1 MPDLA
6 ALQNRMRDVLL
17 GKPDA
22 TLADAILDDGV
33 PAAERLDVYRNN
45 TFVSLRTV
53 LKDAFPAV
61 CRLVDERFF
70 LYAADEFIR
79 AAPPRQACL
88 FAYGEGFA
96 DFLAAFPPCR
106 HLSYL
111 ADVARLEWLMQRAA
125 HAADATPL
133 KPDALAAVGEIH
145 VSDLTF
151 RLESSLGL
159 LASPWPVDRIWRANR
174 PGADGDPEVDLDSG
188 GVRLEVRRL
197 GDDVVMRALD
207 PATFIFRTAL
217 ARGGR
222 LESAAEAA
230 LETSPDFDLSAAF
243 GDLFREGA
251 VVGFDLAPPGAGA
264 P

>member
-1 MPDLA
+1 MSDLR
-6 ALQNRMRDVLL
+6 ALQTRMRDVLL
-17 GKPDA
+17 GGTGA
-22 TLADAILDDGV
+22 TLADAILDDGMPV
-33 PAAERLDVYRNN
+33 AERLDVYRNN
-45 TFVSLRTV
+45 TFVSLKTV

-88 FAYGEGFA
+88 FAYGEGFP
-96 DFLAAFPPCR
+96 DFLAAFPPCQ
-106 HLSYL
+106 HLPYL
-111 ADVARLEWLMQRAA
+111 AGVARLEWLMQGAS
-125 HAADATPL
+125 HTTDATPL

-151 RLESSLGL
+151 RLEPSLGFF
-159 LASPWPVDRIWRANR
+159 ASPWPVDRIWRANR
-174 PGADGDPEVDLDSG
+174 PGAAGDPAIDLDSG
-188 GVRLEVRRL
+188 GVRIEVRRL

-207 PATFIFRTAL
+207 PPTFVFRTVL
-217 ARGGR
+217 AQGGR
-222 LESAAEAA
+222 FESAAEAA
-230 LETSPDFDLSAAF
+230 LESSPDFDLSAAF

-251 VVGFDLAPPGAGA
+251 IVGFDLASHGAGA

>member
-6 ALQNRMRDVLL
+6 ALQTEMRNVLL
-17 GKPDA
+17 GGTGA
-22 TLADAILDDGV
+22 TLAGAILDDGMPV
-33 PAAERLDVYRNN
+33 AERLDVYRNN
-45 TFVSLRTV
+45 TFVSLKTA
-53 LKDAFPAV
+53 LKSAFPAV

-96 DFLAAFPPCR
+96 EFLAAFPPCQ
-106 HLSYL
+106 HLPYL
-111 ADVARLEWLMQRAA
+111 ADVARLEWLMQRAS
-125 HAADATPL
+125 HAADAVPL

-145 VSDLTF
+145 VSNLTF
-151 RLESSLGL
+151 RLEPSLGL
-159 LASPWPVDRIWRANR
+159 LASPWPADRIWRANR
-174 PGADGDPEVDLDSG
+174 PGAAGDPEVDLGSG
-188 GVRLEVRRL
+188 AVRIEVRRL

-207 PATFIFRTAL
+207 PPTFVFRTAL
-217 ARGGR
+217 ALGGR

-251 VVGFDLAPPGAGA
+251 VVGFDLASPGAGA